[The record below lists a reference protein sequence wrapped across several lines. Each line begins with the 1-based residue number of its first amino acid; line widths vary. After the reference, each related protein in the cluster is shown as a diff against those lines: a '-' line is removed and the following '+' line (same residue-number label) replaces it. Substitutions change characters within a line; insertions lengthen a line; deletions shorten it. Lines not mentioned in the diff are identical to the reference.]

1 MAMNSDKP
9 DLGNAERKESSTEQ
23 LGVIFKPR
31 NLLKTVSAA
40 LPGASSIAEILN
52 QFEGHRIE
60 KRLDALE
67 VPSAELAAKL
77 QRLEESQ
84 PRETVPARDWPSAV
98 SEYVRRIVN
107 IIVCYDGGVESPSQ
121 SGQELFSVI
130 GHGCFVGPKAVLT
143 CNESIEMAQEV
154 ARVKRGRVGIAAAN
168 LVRYDVEISEE
179 DTGYGLA
186 ICRVTGRNEE
196 DFQHEKAQREKY
208 EKRGA
213 KSMFVEPL
221 ETVVEFSISP
231 WLGQEVGFLYTGE
244 APDISM
250 WPKVQFDTAV
260 ISHFKKPTDVSFK
273 TFVTGVLPSRFLY
286 AGSPVFTRL
295 GTLVGVIAD
304 AESYRADAGRRAVV
318 RSLLGHPQF
327 MKKSPKSP

>member
-1 MAMNSDKP
+1 MNSDKP
-9 DLGNAERKESSTEQ
+9 DLGDRQRKESSTEQ
-23 LGVIFKPR
+23 LGVIFTPK
-31 NLLKTVSAA
+31 NLLKTAA
-40 LPGASSIAEILN
+40 AAVPIASSLAEVLN
-52 QFEGHRIE
+52 QIEGHRIE

-98 SEYVRRIVN
+98 SEYVSRIVS
-107 IIVCYDGGVESPSQ
+107 IIVCYDGGIESPSK
-121 SGQELFSVI
+121 SGQELFSVV

-143 CNESIEMAQEV
+143 CNESIEMAHEI
-154 ARVKRGRVGIAAAN
+154 ARLKRGRVVIAAAN
-168 LVRYDVEISEE
+168 LVRYDVEITKE

-186 ICRVTGRNEE
+186 ICRVTSRNEE
-196 DFQHEKAQREKY
+196 DFQHEKAQREEY
-208 EKRGA
+208 ERRGA

-221 ETVVEFSISP
+221 ETAVEFSISP

-244 APDISM
+244 APDISL
-250 WPKVQFDTAV
+250 WPKVQFDATV

-286 AGSPVFTRL
+286 TGSPVFTRM

-304 AESYRADAGRRAVV
+304 SESYRADAGRRAVV

-327 MKKSPKSP
+327 MKESPKSS